1 VVPAHLRGDAG
12 LDMTLRDRCADLAA
26 ALLRRPSY
34 QDRLRMLI
42 ERYVP
47 GYSFADV
54 GCMWN
59 VDGAY
64 AFHALDK
71 GAVQVTGID
80 LMAPSERFQ
89 AENARRGSRV
99 TFVQGDI
106 NDPKLP
112 ERLGRVDV
120 VFCSGV
126 LYHMPN
132 PVGTLEQLRA
142 MCRRTLILGSA
153 TIPEQGIPQLAVY
166 YPFLDARFHRRLL
179 RRIDHARVGLDT
191 AFRRDW
197 PYANWFWGLTPSC
210 VQAMLRTVGFEVQE
224 VHTWRGA
231 VCIVCR
237 PRDTDVGASAGR

>member
-1 VVPAHLRGDAG
+1 
-12 LDMTLRDRCADLAA
+12 MTLRDRCADLAA

-47 GYSFADV
+47 GHSFADV

-132 PVGTLEQLRA
+132 PVRTLEQLRA

-153 TIPEQGIPQLAVY
+153 TIPEQAIPQLAVY
-166 YPFLDARFHRRLL
+166 YPFLDTRFHRRLV
-179 RRIDHARVGLDT
+179 RRIDHARAGLDT

-197 PYANWFWGLTPSC
+197 VYANWFWGLTPSC

-224 VHTWRGA
+224 VHTWRRA
-231 VCIVCR
+231 VCVVCR
-237 PRDTDVGASAGR
+237 LRDTDVGASAGR